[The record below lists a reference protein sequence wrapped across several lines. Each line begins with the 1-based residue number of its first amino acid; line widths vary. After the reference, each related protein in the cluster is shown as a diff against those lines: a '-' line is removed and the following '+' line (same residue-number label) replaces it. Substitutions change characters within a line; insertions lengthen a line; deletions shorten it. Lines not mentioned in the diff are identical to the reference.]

1 MPTVTLKNGNKHKFP
16 YSATGKV
23 KAHVFHKNNAGSS
36 LKNNPGHVNYYDP
49 KTPKTGGMGTKPGP
63 KFKCDK
69 NNVCVAQS

>member
-36 LKNNPGHVNYYDP
+36 LKNNPNRLNYYP
-49 KTPKTGGMGTKPGP
+49 KEENVVK
-63 KFKCDK
+63 DK
-69 NNVCVAQS
+69 NTGKMVRRKNLSPNQPAD